1 MLHEGTTI
9 MAKRRGFGA
18 IRKLPSGRFQAHY
31 TTPTGA
37 KVTAPATFPSKI
49 EAEVWLAERRR
60 EIEADRFDPAA
71 GRRRQRITFAD
82 YSAEWL
88 DTRQVGGRALKAQTR
103 GHYQG
108 ILDRELLPVFGPK
121 LLTGIT
127 ASDIRGWYANAL
139 AAKPTMR
146 AHAYSLLRTILT
158 TALADELIDT
168 QPCRIRGAGRVK
180 AAVHQVTP
188 ATISEVEVIAA
199 KMPPRLRLTI
209 ICASWLAMR
218 QGEILELRRGDID
231 IDNGIVRIRRGLV
244 RIGGHLQTDTPKS
257 AASFRDVHIPP
268 HMVDRFRDHLIE
280 HTGHG
285 PNALLFPSP
294 VDPTR
299 WQQTKELRH
308 HFHIAR
314 AAAGRDDLRFH
325 DLRHTGAVLAAST
338 GATLAEL
345 MARLG
350 HSTAAAAM
358 RYQHAAADRDRAVAD
373 AMSRLAQAERI
384 SR

>member
-1 MLHEGTTI
+1 
-9 MAKRRGFGA
+9 MAKRRGFGS
-18 IRKLPSGRFQAHY
+18 IRKLPSGRHQAHY
-31 TTPTGA
+31 RTLTGT
-37 KVTAPATFPSKI
+37 KITAPATFPSKI
-49 EAEVWLAERRR
+49 EAEIWLSDRRR
-60 EIEADRFDPAA
+60 EIDADRFDPAA
-71 GRRRQRITFAD
+71 GRRRQKITFAD
-82 YSAEWL
+82 YAPEWL
-88 DTRQVGGRALKAQTR
+88 DTRQVGGRPLKAQTR

-108 ILDRELLPVFGPK
+108 ILDRELLPVFGAK

-127 ASDIRGWYANAL
+127 AADVRSWYATAL
-139 AAKPTMR
+139 ADKPTMR

-180 AAVHQVTP
+180 APVHQVTP
-188 ATISEVEVIAA
+188 ATIGEIDVITM

-244 RIGGHLQTDTPKS
+244 RVGGQRHTDTPKS

-268 HMVDRFRDHLIE
+268 HLVDRFRDHLFE
-280 HTGHG
+280 HTAPGA
-285 PNALLFPSP
+285 NALLFPSP

-299 WQQTKELRH
+299 WQQTKELLQ
-308 HFHIAR
+308 HFYMAR

-338 GATLAEL
+338 GATLVEL

-358 RYQHAAADRDRAVAD
+358 RYQHAAADRDKAVAD
-373 AMSRLAQAERI
+373 AMSRLAQ
-384 SR
+384 S